1 MSKGGVGVNEILQLF
16 LKVAG
21 EVMFGFMY
29 IFEVE
34 SENST
39 YEEKHWHL
47 ESLDNIYFLQICEQM
62 SNFPDIE

>member
-1 MSKGGVGVNEILQLF
+1 MVWVTIFWFIQHSYDYMIQQNFQHIMSKGGVGVNEILQLF

-39 YEEKHWHL
+39 YEEKH
-47 ESLDNIYFLQICEQM
+47 
-62 SNFPDIE
+62 